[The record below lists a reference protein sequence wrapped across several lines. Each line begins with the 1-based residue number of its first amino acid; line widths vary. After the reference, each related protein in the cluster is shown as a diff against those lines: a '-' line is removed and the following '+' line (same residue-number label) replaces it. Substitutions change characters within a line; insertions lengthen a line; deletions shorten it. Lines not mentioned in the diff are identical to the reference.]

1 MTKIELRRNVVGIV
15 GVALS
20 FALGV
25 TLYQAFLLAD
35 MADVEKEDLSQVKRT
50 PPPKPKPTKPQMKEF
65 SGHGKAVDDKK
76 NDGERAQTTKR
87 MIQNAPSSEMLG

>member
-35 MADVEKEDLSQVKRT
+35 MADVEKEDLSQ
-50 PPPKPKPTKPQMKEF
+50 
-65 SGHGKAVDDKK
+65 
-76 NDGERAQTTKR
+76 
-87 MIQNAPSSEMLG
+87 APH